1 MKGKTTRKHNE
12 RNKTMNHMV
21 QTIIG
26 NTFAL
31 DSAMAQCKYNELR
44 DAAGTIKMTDEEAVA
59 YIAKK
64 FGLDEAKI
72 AIERDAE
79 LRVYTGVSPTAIAS
93 GVRIP
98 REPVYNA
105 TDWRYIRFRVGDVIW
120 EIVNDSLEMIEKI
133 AE

>member
-1 MKGKTTRKHNE
+1 MIHT
-12 RNKTMNHMV
+12 V
-21 QTIIG
+21 QTSNIG

-31 DSAMAQCKYNELR
+31 DSAMAQGKYNELR

-59 YIAKK
+59 YIAKEYG
-64 FGLDEAKI
+64 FDEAKI
-72 AIERDAE
+72 SIEHKAE
-79 LRVYTGVSPTAIAS
+79 LRVYTGAATTKAT

-105 TDWRYIRFRVGDVIW
+105 SDWHYIRFRVCDVLW
-120 EIVNDSLEMIEKI
+120 EICNDSLEMI

>member
-1 MKGKTTRKHNE
+1 
-12 RNKTMNHMV
+12 MNHMV

-120 EIVNDSLEMIEKI
+120 EIVNDSLEMI